1 MKGKEL
7 KKSDVTFEYGG
18 KQYPLRL
25 DFNVLAELEEIEPN
39 AYKVLEQASAGSP
52 KGIRALL
59 YANLKS
65 EGLEATLKE
74 VGASLNCLKADELYA
89 KIMHVIQESL
99 PEKKDEEPDEGNMTP
114 PPMN

>member
-1 MKGKEL
+1 M
-7 KKSDVTFEYGG
+7 
-18 KQYPLRL
+18 
-25 DFNVLAELEEIEPN
+25 DFNVLAELEEIESN

-65 EGLEATLKE
+65 EGLDVTLKE
-74 VGASLNCLKADELYA
+74 VGASLNCFKADDLYT
-89 KIMHVIQESL
+89 KIMHVIQASM
-99 PEKKDEEPDEGNMTP
+99 PEKKNEEPDEGNLAP